1 MSDFIHLHN
10 HSDFSLQ
17 DAAATVKSLVQAAVE
32 NDMHAIALTDHGNMF
47 GISKFY
53 KTAVKE
59 GVKPI
64 IGMEAYI
71 VMDGSRFD
79 KGAQNSNGNGAAPR
93 KRKKPYNH
101 LLILAKNKTGYK
113 NLMKLSTIGYLEGF
127 YYRPRIDMEV
137 LEKYKEGL
145 VVTSACASGPIAEPL
160 ILGDYELAKKR
171 AIEFHEL
178 FGDDF
183 YLEIQNHG
191 LDDEQIVLAQMPKL
205 AKELGI
211 KLIAT
216 NDIHYIKQ
224 EHAIAHNVLINL
236 GDKTGNLD
244 YKQLRYRTDQIY
256 FKSAEE
262 MKRLFAKYPGAIENT
277 LEIAEKCNVELK
289 FEGFHYPKFPIPE
302 DSPAKNL
309 DEYFK
314 LLAEEGLKKR
324 FSEITDEIRERF
336 EYEIGIIQKMGY
348 SGYFLIVQDFINAS
362 KSRGIP
368 VGPGRGSAAGSLVAY
383 ALGITNVNPL
393 DFDLLFERFLN
404 PERKSMPD
412 IDVDFAD
419 DQREKVIEYVK
430 EKYGNDAVCQIVT
443 FNTLSSRAVL
453 KDVGRVLGFSVSEV
467 EKITKHIPS
476 KFGKV
481 YTIEKALDE
490 VPDLKWVKNAE
501 DPRLKELIEYSKVLE
516 GMNRNLSKHAAGV
529 VIAPEDVSNF
539 VPLAVVGSEK
549 DVVTQYNMKE
559 IEDFGLLKM
568 DFLGLRTLTII
579 RDTLEL
585 VKQTRG
591 EEVDIDA
598 IPLDDKETF
607 ELFGRGQTT
616 AVFQFESAPMR
627 EYLKKLKPSRL
638 EDLVAMNAL
647 YRPGP
652 MEYIDSFIRRKHG
665 REKIT
670 YLHPSL
676 EPILKTTYGI
686 IVYQEQVIQI
696 ANKIAGMSL
705 AEADILRRAMGK
717 KNLEEMARQKVKFIE
732 GAAKQGVK
740 KEIAEKIFADIDK
753 FANYGFNKSHAVAYS
768 LVAYQTAYLKAHY
781 LPEFLAANMSNEFKN
796 TEKVTNFLEDCRK
809 LNVEVA
815 PPSVNHPSVNFNVV
829 NGKIIFGMKA
839 IKNVGEKAVRELVR
853 AREKHGK
860 NFETIFEL
868 CSVVDTHVVNKRVL
882 EGLVEAGAL
891 DELKGT
897 RAQNFYSI
905 EKALEFGQ
913 FYKEFKENMGGGL
926 FGESEEF
933 NQIKEPDLEDV
944 EPWPRD
950 VELEKEREKLGF
962 YLTGHP
968 LINYERE
975 FYAFSTVHLGDPTTF
990 KEDAENV
997 RVCVVVTDLRTKI
1010 ARSGREMAFMK
1021 FDDLTGSC
1029 DAIMFGRDF
1038 EKYKNLISK
1047 GARLLAKGKV
1057 ESSGD
1062 SIKLQVSEVLPLEQV
1077 KKELTKT
1084 VILKL
1089 NTIEHDENTIERLL
1103 PVFEKHKGKVSVRIF
1118 LENGNNS
1125 RRQFVTGFSVNVSD
1139 EFIDEIEE
1147 LLGSNTV
1154 LFGLN

>member
-1 MSDFIHLHN
+1 M
-10 HSDFSLQ
+10 
-17 DAAATVKSLVQAAVE
+17 
-32 NDMHAIALTDHGNMF
+32 
-47 GISKFY
+47 
-53 KTAVKE
+53 
-59 GVKPI
+59 I
-64 IGMEAYI
+64 I
-71 VMDGSRFD
+71 
-79 KGAQNSNGNGAAPR
+79 
-93 KRKKPYNH
+93 
-101 LLILAKNKTGYK
+101 
-113 NLMKLSTIGYLEGF
+113 
-127 YYRPRIDMEV
+127 
-137 LEKYKEGL
+137 
-145 VVTSACASGPIAEPL
+145 TSACASGPIAAPL
-160 ILGDYELAKKR
+160 VNGKYDLAKER
-171 AIEFHEL
+171 AIKFKEI

-183 YLEIQNHG
+183 YLEIQDHG
-191 LDDEQIVLAQMPKL
+191 LDDEQIILAQMPKL
-205 AKELGI
+205 AKELDI

-216 NDIHYIKQ
+216 NDIHYIKP
-224 EHAIAHNVLINL
+224 EHAIPHNVLINL
-236 GDKTGNLD
+236 GDKSGELD

-256 FKSAEE
+256 FKSEDE
-262 MKRLFAKYPGAIENT
+262 MKRLFGKYSGAIENT
-277 LEIAEKCNVELK
+277 LEIAEKVDVKLE

-324 FSEITDEIRERF
+324 FDKITDEIQKRF
-336 EYEIGIIQKMGY
+336 DYEIDIIQSMGY

-362 KSRGIP
+362 KKRGIP

-383 ALGITNVNPL
+383 SLGITNVNPL

-419 DQREKVIEYVK
+419 DQRGEVIEYVK

-443 FNTLSSRAVL
+443 YNTLSSRQVL
-453 KDVGRVLGFSVSEV
+453 KDVGRVLGFKINEV
-467 EKITKHIPS
+467 EQITKRIPS

-481 YTIEKALDE
+481 YSIEQALNE
-490 VPDLKWVKNAE
+490 VPELKWVKE
-501 DPRLKELIEYSKVLE
+501 SKDPRIQELIEYSKVLE

-539 VPLAVVGSEK
+539 VPLAVVGTEK
-549 DVVTQYNMKE
+549 DVVTQFNMKE

-579 RDTLEL
+579 RDTIDLI
-585 VKQTRG
+585 KKTRG
-591 EEVDIDA
+591 IELDIDS
-598 IPLDDKETF
+598 IPLDDKKTF
-607 ELFGRGQTT
+607 EIFGRGQTT

-676 EPILKTTYGI
+676 EPILQTTYGI

-717 KNLEEMARQKVKFIE
+717 KNLEEMKRQREKFIK
-732 GAAKQGVK
+732 GAEENGVS
-740 KEIAEKIFADIDK
+740 KEIAEKIFNDIDK

-768 LVAYQTAYLKAHY
+768 LVAYQTAYLKAHF

-796 TEKVTNFLEDCRK
+796 TEKVTNFLEDCRR
-809 LNVEVA
+809 LNVEVS

-839 IKNVGEKAVRELVR
+839 IKNVGEKAVEELVR
-853 AREKHGK
+853 AREAHGK

-868 CSVVDTHVVNKRVL
+868 CSAVDTHIVNKRVL

-897 RAQNFYSI
+897 RAQNFLSI
-905 EKALEFGQ
+905 EKAIEFGSRIRD
-913 FYKEFKENMGGGL
+913 FKENMSGGL
-926 FGESEEF
+926 FGESEEMQ
-933 NQIKEPDLEDV
+933 QIKEP
-944 EPWPRD
+944 
-950 VELEKEREKLGF
+950 ELENGVEWSRDEELRREREKLGF

-968 LINYERE
+968 LEKYQRE
-975 FYAFSTVHLGDPTTF
+975 YYAFSTIHLGDPSTF
-990 KEDAENV
+990 KGDGERV
-997 RVCVVVTDLRTKI
+997 RVCVVVTDIRTK
-1010 ARSGREMAFMK
+1010 REQKGSREMAFLK
-1021 FDDLTGSC
+1021 LDDLTGS
-1029 DAIMFGRDF
+1029 ASALIF
-1038 EKYKNLISK
+1038 YKNYGKFAQYLNIGSTV
-1047 GARLLAKGKV
+1047 LVEGKV
-1057 ESSGD
+1057 ESRGD
-1062 SIKLQVSEVLPLEQV
+1062 GIQIHIDNVVPLEEV
-1077 KKELTKT
+1077 KKEFTRT
-1084 VILKL
+1084 VLLKL
-1089 NTIEHDENTIERLL
+1089 NTIEHDEKTISELRAILEKFEGNVSTRLIL
-1103 PVFEKHKGKVSVRIF
+1103 DGD
-1118 LENGNNS
+1118 NGE
-1125 RRQFVTGFSVNVSD
+1125 RRQFISPYRVRVSD
-1139 EFIDEIEE
+1139 EFIDSVEK
-1147 LLGSNTV
+1147 LLGENTV
-1154 LFGLN
+1154 LFSMN

>member
-17 DAAATVKSLVQAAVE
+17 DAAATVQNLVNAAVE
-32 NDMHAIALTDHGNMF
+32 NNMHALALTDHGNMF

-53 KTAVKE
+53 KTAKKA
-59 GVKPI
+59 GIKPI

-79 KGAQNSNGNGAAPR
+79 RGAQTANNG
-93 KRKKPYNH
+93 KRKKVYNH
-101 LLILAKNKTGYK
+101 LIIIAKNKTGYK
-113 NLMKLSTIGYLEGF
+113 NLMKLSSIGYLEGF

-137 LEKYKEGL
+137 LEKYKDGL
-145 VVTSACASGPIAEPL
+145 IITSACASGPIAEPL
-160 ILGDYELAKKR
+160 IKGDYELAKQR
-171 AIEFHEL
+171 AVKFHEL

-183 YLEIQNHG
+183 YLEIQDHG

-216 NDIHYIKQ
+216 NDIHYIKK
-224 EHAIAHNVLINL
+224 EHAIPHNVLINL
-236 GDKTGNLD
+236 GDKSGNLD
-244 YKQLRYRTDQIY
+244 YKQLRYRTNQIY
-256 FKSAEE
+256 FKTEEE
-262 MKRLFAKYPGAIENT
+262 MKELFGKYPGAIENT
-277 LEIAEKCNVELK
+277 LEIAEKVDVSLE

-314 LLAEEGLKKR
+314 LLAEEGLRKR
-324 FSEITDEIRERF
+324 FAEITDEIRERF
-336 EYEIGIIQKMGY
+336 DYEIGIIQKMGY

-362 KSRGIP
+362 KRRGIP

-393 DFDLLFERFLN
+393 DYDLLFERFLN

-419 DQREKVIEYVK
+419 DQRGEVIEYVK

-453 KDVGRVLGFSVSEV
+453 KDVGRVLGFSINEV
-467 EKITKHIPS
+467 ERITKYIPS

-481 YTIEKALDE
+481 YSIEQALNE
-490 VPDLKWVKNAE
+490 VADLKWVKE
-501 DPRLKELIEYSKVLE
+501 SRDPRIKELIEYSKVLE

-539 VPLAVVGSEK
+539 VPLAIVGSEK
-549 DVVTQYNMKE
+549 DIVTQYNMKE
-559 IEDFGLLKM
+559 IEDYGLLKM

-585 VKQTRG
+585 VKKTRG
-591 EEVDIDA
+591 IELDIDS
-598 IPLDDKETF
+598 IPLDDKETYA
-607 ELFGRGQTT
+607 LFGRGQTT

-627 EYLKKLKPSRL
+627 EYLKKLKPTRL

-717 KNLEEMARQKVKFIE
+717 KNLEEMARQKIKFIE
-732 GAAKQGVK
+732 GAEKQGVK

-768 LVAYQTAYLKAHY
+768 YVAYQTAYLKAHF

-815 PPSVNHPSVNFNVV
+815 PPSVNHPSVNFTVLD
-829 NGKIIFGMKA
+829 GKIVFGMKA
-839 IKNVGEKAVRELVR
+839 IKNVGEKAVEELVR

-905 EKALEFGQ
+905 EKAIEFGQ
-913 FYKEFKENMGGGL
+913 QVREFKETMGGGL
-926 FGESEEF
+926 FGESEEL
-933 NQIKEPDLEDV
+933 NQIVEPELEDI
-944 EPWPRD
+944 EPWPRET
-950 VELEKEREKLGF
+950 ELEKEREKLGF

-968 LINYERE
+968 LRKFERE
-975 FYAFSTVHLGDPTTF
+975 YYAFSTVHLGDQSTF
-990 KEDAENV
+990 REDSERD
-997 RVCVVVTDLRTKI
+997 RVCVVITDLRTKI
-1010 ARSGREMAFMK
+1010 DRQGREMAFMK

-1038 EKYKNLISK
+1038 EKNKEKIKKN
-1047 GARLLAKGKV
+1047 ATVLAIGKM

-1062 SIKLQVSEVLPLEQV
+1062 GVKMTVNEVLPLEEV
-1077 KKELTKT
+1077 KKEFTKT

-1089 NTIEHDENTIERLL
+1089 NTIEHDEKTIASLKDLL
-1103 PVFEKHKGKVSVRIF
+1103 QKYKGKVKTRIF
-1118 LENGNNS
+1118 LDSDGNE
-1125 RRQFVTGFSVNVSD
+1125 RRQFITGFTVTVSD
-1139 EFIDEIEE
+1139 EFINDVED
-1147 LLGSNTV
+1147 LLGENTV